1 MNITESIRLSFESL
15 KSNKLRSFLTMLGI
29 IIGIASIIAI
39 VSTIKGTSEQIK
51 EDLIGA
57 GSNTVKIYLYDGDN
71 QYDAEYGNSSK
82 TPILTDDVKEEV
94 KDYLNKVKEEY
105 PNATHYCYAY
115 IIDND
120 TKFSDDGEPS
130 KTAGLPIF
138 TQLEGNNLNYALII
152 VVRYFGG
159 IKLGTGLLTRTYSKV
174 AKEVITK
181 DNIIELTKGYNI
193 TIIFDYE
200 DIKNIDYLLKDS
212 QILKKDFQDNI
223 TYNVNVNEETFN
235 KLQNYNI
242 KINKDIYIQK

>member
-1 MNITESIRLSFESL
+1 MKMIYESGTGEVVEKKSRFIANVFQVMNEEQ
-15 KSNKLRSFLTMLGI
+15 
-29 IIGIASIIAI
+29 A
-39 VSTIKGTSEQIK
+39 VSYINNMKKQ
-51 EDLIGA
+51 
-57 GSNTVKIYLYDGDN
+57 Y
-71 QYDAEYGNSSK
+71 YDARHNCS
-82 TPILTDDVKEEV
+82 
-94 KDYLNKVKEEY
+94 
-105 PNATHYCYAY
+105 AY
-115 IIDND
+115 VCGDHNEIQ
-120 TKFSDDGEPS
+120 KFSDDGEPS